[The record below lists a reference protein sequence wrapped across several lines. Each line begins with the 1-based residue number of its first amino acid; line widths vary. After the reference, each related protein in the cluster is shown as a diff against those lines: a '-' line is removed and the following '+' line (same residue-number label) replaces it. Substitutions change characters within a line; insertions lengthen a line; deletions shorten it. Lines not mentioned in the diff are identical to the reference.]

1 MTLRFP
7 NPSRSYDAD
16 RGRIRFWGHDDAIEV
31 PFFLEEAAIFRLLPK
46 TLNAEAAILAA
57 FDAARDRI
65 CEIASK
71 AYRASGGRSFYVLAA
86 SDF

>member
-7 NPSRSYDAD
+7 NESRSYDAD

-31 PFFLEEAAIFRLLPK
+31 PFFLEEAAIFRLFPK
-46 TLNAEAAILAA
+46 TLNAEAAMLAA
-57 FDAARDRI
+57 FDSARERI
-65 CEIASK
+65 CEIAGK
-71 AYRASGGRSFYVLAA
+71 VYRAGCGRSFYVLAA

>member
-7 NPSRSYDAD
+7 NDSRSYDAD

-31 PFFLEEAAIFRLLPK
+31 PFFLEEGAIFRLSPK
-46 TLNAEAAILAA
+46 TLNGEAAVLAA
-57 FDAARDRI
+57 FDAARERI
-65 CEIASK
+65 CEIASRV
-71 AYRASGGRSFYVLAA
+71 YRAGSGRSFYVLAA

>member
-31 PFFLEEAAIFRLLPK
+31 PFFLDEAAIFRLFPR
-46 TLNAEAAILAA
+46 TQNAEAAVLAA

-71 AYRASGGRSFYVLAA
+71 VYGAGRGRSFYVLAA